1 MKDNNPP
8 LMAPK
13 IDPLTVQV
21 GQTVRARNF
30 KRSVSVVGITE
41 DRRKVQLKDYG
52 KPFWIDMTE
61 LVSFYA

>member
-1 MKDNNPP
+1 MKDSNTA

-13 IDPLTVQV
+13 IDPLKVQV
-21 GQTVRARNF
+21 GQTVRARHS
-30 KRSVSVVGITE
+30 KRSLSVVGITD

-52 KPFWIDMTE
+52 KPFWIAMDE